1 MKIKSPDIERIV
13 NKRPQI
19 KRNMGEGVTDIL
31 NKESIPLF
39 YYAQA
44 EAPYKSGKL
53 KNSMDVTI
61 NNQSIAI
68 TTDVSYA
75 DAVYNGSQAHTIYP
89 KDNKAL
95 YFNGVFARSA
105 KIPAIPANPYLDKT
119 WERHQGEFIN
129 GLETGLANTIE
140 EKVL

>member
-13 NKRPQI
+13 NKRPRI
-19 KRNMGEGVTDIL
+19 KTNMDEGVTDTL

-39 YYAQA
+39 KYAQA

-53 KNSMDVTI
+53 KNSMDVTV
-61 NNQSIAI
+61 NNQSLAI

-75 DAVYNGSQAHTIYP
+75 DAVYNGSQAHTIYA

-95 YFNGVFARSA
+95 YFNGVFAHSA

-119 WERHQGEFIN
+119 WERHQNEFIN
-129 GLETGLANTIE
+129 GLETGIATTIE